1 MDEVFGLF
9 PTPFLRA
16 PGTLNARLV
25 DGLVKHF
32 STLAV
37 SPNKASDNLTHANY
51 ALVVE
56 GEEDAT
62 ALRGVLPL
70 LGDRVGRALNGNLL
84 IIEPIGGAGNLS

>member
-1 MDEVFGLF
+1 V
-9 PTPFLRA
+9 
-16 PGTLNARLV
+16 
-25 DGLVKHF
+25 
-32 STLAV
+32 
-37 SPNKASDNLTHANY
+37 SDNLTHANY

-62 ALRGVLPL
+62 ALRAVLPL